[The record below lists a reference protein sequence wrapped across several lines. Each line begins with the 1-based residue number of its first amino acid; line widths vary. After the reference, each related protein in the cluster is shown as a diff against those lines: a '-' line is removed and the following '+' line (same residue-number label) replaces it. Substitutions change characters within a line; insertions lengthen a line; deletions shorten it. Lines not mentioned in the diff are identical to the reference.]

1 MNSLDPKNLIHA
13 AYDRDILVT
22 HVAMVERN
30 LRVFGRTIPIPA
42 VQSRTSFKVRARE
55 IWADP
60 YTELVS
66 HEGTPGRLL
75 VAHTELGEAVYVL
88 TRDEILRA
96 GDLFYEWVTYALKE
110 GSPWGLVPAAYIGKS
125 AERFSHVR

>member
-22 HVAMVERN
+22 HVATSPRVVS
-30 LRVFGRTIPIPA
+30 VFGFNLPLPA
-42 VQSRTSFKVRARE
+42 VKSSHLFKVRARE